1 MSLYKKLEKKY
12 NYGNILIFN
21 KGISDFSGE
30 MYLNINVLDLT
41 SSFEEL
47 NYQSVYLKHK
57 SKVLGLK
64 SSKEIIKDRQ
74 LVEVN
79 TLNDEFNKLA
89 LSNVELLKIDVEG
102 HELNCLIG
110 LSIENAAKI
119 KYLQIEQHED
129 DMYLNK
135 NQFSKISE
143 TIEKL
148 GFIEIMRFKHGFGD
162 FYEIL
167 YQNKCYSQ

>member
-1 MSLYKKLEKKY
+1 M
-12 NYGNILIFN
+12 IFN
-21 KGISDFSGE
+21 KRISNFSGE
-30 MYLNINVLDLT
+30 MHLNINVLDLT

-47 NYQSVYLKHK
+47 NYQSLYLKHK
-57 SKVLGLK
+57 SRLLGLK
-64 SSKEIIKDRQ
+64 NSKDIITVKQ

-79 TLNDEFNKLA
+79 TLDNEFNNLA

-102 HELNCLIG
+102 HELNCLLG
-110 LSIENAAKI
+110 LSSENATKI
-119 KYLQIEQHED
+119 KFLQIEQHED
-129 DMYLNK
+129 DMCLHK

-143 TIEKL
+143 TLEKL
-148 GFIEIMRFKHGFGD
+148 GFKEIIRFKHGFGD